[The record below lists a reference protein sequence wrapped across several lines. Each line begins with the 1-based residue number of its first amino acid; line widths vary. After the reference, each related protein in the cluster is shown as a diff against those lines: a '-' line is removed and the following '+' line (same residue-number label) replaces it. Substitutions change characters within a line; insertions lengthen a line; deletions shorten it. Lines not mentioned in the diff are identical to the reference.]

1 MRDGFAHLHVH
12 SNFSMLDGACPIE
25 ALVEQA
31 KRLGMEALA
40 LTDHDGLYGAIRFY
54 QQAKRAGIKPIIGAE
69 LTVEGSTSD
78 RAHHLDRRQGTSPC
92 PTQEECR
99 GARRAPAGIRADSR
113 PPLQETAG
121 GGIQEGLR
129 LQATEATESISSPS
143 TGEEGG
149 GGEIPPHPTPPPQGG
164 RGKCR
169 GDRPVA
175 PTIGAGGGGHHL
187 VLLAKDRTGYSNLCR
202 LVTHAHLS
210 RPRGEPRASIS
221 ALEECSEGLVALSGC
236 KRGEVAANILDRPQ
250 QSTRA
255 ASRLAEIFGRE
266 NFFIELPADDPDL
279 IAPLAHL
286 ARRLRIG
293 AVATNNV
300 HYISPEKAH
309 IHDVLAC
316 IGALST
322 IQDPNPP
329 RHSGGEA
336 YFKSAQE
343 MQARFIA
350 YPEAIAHAIE
360 IADRCNLDLGL
371 GEFHFPHFPLLPG
384 HTADSYLEELCRK
397 GALEK
402 YGTLPAK
409 VLRRLRH
416 ELSVIRRLGFSEYF
430 LVVWDIVR
438 WARSQGI
445 RCSGRGSAGDSLVSY
460 LLGLTGVDPIAAD
473 LLFERFLNPER
484 KEMPDVDLDFDSRRR
499 DEVIDYVYQ
508 RFGKQSVAAV
518 ATISTFNAR
527 SAIREAGR
535 ALGLPAAA
543 VDAVSK
549 AFPHIG
555 ADQIREAVSSLP
567 ELRGLRLD
575 NRQLEHLFDVCQEIA
590 GFPRHLSVHLGGM
603 VIAPGPSPAEAPIHR
618 GAGGALTDY
627 LPVEIAAKGV
637 AVAQF
642 DKDDI
647 EALGLVKMDLLG
659 LRNLSA
665 VQETIELLQ
674 AGGINLDLD
683 KLPLDDPETYR
694 LLRSAQTVGVFQLES
709 PGMRGLLRAL
719 QPTRFED
726 IIANISLF
734 RPGPMQ
740 ADMIGPFLARRHGKE
755 PVSYPHPATARALKS
770 TYGVILYQEQVLEVA
785 SAVAGFTLGESDALR
800 RAMTHDRSPEEME
813 KLRET
818 FLAGARRKSVDRET
832 AQDVFRSLSAFAAYG
847 FCKAHAA
854 CFGHIAYQTAYL
866 KAHYPAEFL
875 AAILSNQPMGFYPPE
890 VIVQEA
896 KHLGIPVL
904 PVDVNRSE
912 ARYTVEECFQPETTP
927 FTPTLTLPH
936 QGGGEALCI
945 RATVP
950 APSPQRGEGLGEGG
964 DTQREETAGH
974 PYDSGQQARLHVAPK
989 LYPGASAD
997 RSHIEPI
1004 VWSVPMHRG
1013 FHSGG
1018 KPPHS
1023 KDGGP
1028 GPFDF
1033 AQDRQAR
1040 PTDGAGRKVLPYAM
1054 DVGAE
1059 RCSARL
1065 GSSTAG
1071 GGCATWE
1078 QQRCSPTERDCR
1090 GDRPVAPTQARR
1102 AIRVGLAQVQ
1112 GTSEAAINSILAA
1125 RKHGPFTSLADFWAR
1140 ANVPRPVA
1148 ENLIRCGALDSFGPK
1163 RALLWQLQALARS
1176 NGPGRQMRLFEEENP
1191 PLPFRPHTLREEA
1204 GLQLSMLG
1212 ISLKCHPTYFCRE
1225 QLLRLGVTPSAR
1237 LSGRPHG
1244 SRVKVAGICIA
1255 RMRPPTKS
1263 GQTVI
1268 FITLEDETGLSEV
1281 TVFERVYQKYGPVI
1295 FSNDALL
1302 VEGRLQTQ
1310 GRYGI
1315 TILAEKIAPL
1325 PL

>member
-1 MRDGFAHLHVH
+1 
-12 SNFSMLDGACPIE
+12 
-25 ALVEQA
+25 
-31 KRLGMEALA
+31 
-40 LTDHDGLYGAIRFY
+40 
-54 QQAKRAGIKPIIGAE
+54 
-69 LTVEGSTSD
+69 
-78 RAHHLDRRQGTSPC
+78 
-92 PTQEECR
+92 
-99 GARRAPAGIRADSR
+99 
-113 PPLQETAG
+113 
-121 GGIQEGLR
+121 
-129 LQATEATESISSPS
+129 
-143 TGEEGG
+143 
-149 GGEIPPHPTPPPQGG
+149 
-164 RGKCR
+164 
-169 GDRPVA
+169 
-175 PTIGAGGGGHHL
+175 
-187 VLLAKDRTGYSNLCR
+187 
-202 LVTHAHLS
+202 
-210 RPRGEPRASIS
+210 
-221 ALEECSEGLVALSGC
+221 
-236 KRGEVAANILDRPQ
+236 VAANILDRLR
-250 QSTRA
+250 QSAQA
-255 ASRLAEIFGRE
+255 ASHLAEIFGRE

-293 AVATNNV
+293 TVATNNV

-309 IHDVLAC
+309 IHDLLAC

-322 IQDPNPP
+322 IHDPSPP
-329 RHSGGEA
+329 RHSGGTA

-350 YPEAIAHAIE
+350 YPEAIAHAVE
-360 IADRCNLDLGL
+360 IADRCGLDLGL
-371 GEFHFPHFPLLPG
+371 GEFHFPHFPLPPG
-384 HTADSYLEELCRK
+384 HTADSHLEELCRK
-397 GALEK
+397 GALER
-402 YGTLPAK
+402 YGELPAK

-438 WARSQGI
+438 WARSRGI

-460 LLGLTGVDPIAAD
+460 LLGLTSVDPIEAD

-508 RFGKQSVAAV
+508 RFGKESVAAV

-535 ALGLPAAA
+535 ALGLPAPA

-567 ELRGLRLD
+567 ELRGLGLD
-575 NRQLEHLFDVCQEIA
+575 NRQLEYLFDVCQAIA

-603 VIAPGPSPAEAPIHR
+603 VIAPGPLA
-618 GAGGALTDY
+618 DY
-627 LPVEIAAKGV
+627 LPVEMAAKGV

-674 AGGINLDLD
+674 ERGIALDPD
-683 KLPLDDPETYR
+683 KIPLDDPETYR

-755 PVSYPHPATARALKS
+755 SVSYPHPATARALRS

-800 RAMTHDRSPEEME
+800 RAMTHDRSQEEME
-813 KLRET
+813 KLRGT
-818 FLAGARRKSVDRET
+818 FLAGAARKGVDRET

-854 CFGHIAYQTAYL
+854 CFGHISYQTAYL
-866 KAHYPAEFL
+866 KAHHPAEFL

-927 FTPTLTLPH
+927 FTPTLTLSLWDPEGSHRDPEGPH
-936 QGGGEALCI
+936 QGGGEAFCI

-950 APSPQRGEGLGEGG
+950 APSPQRGRGLGEEG
-964 DTQREETAGH
+964 DTQREESAGH

-997 RSHIEPI
+997 RSQVLAISARANRTQPGAA
-1004 VWSVPMHRG
+1004 VPHKTISAGDGCRAG
-1013 FHSGG
+1013 V
-1018 KPPHS
+1018 PTPAT
-1023 KDGGP
+1023 GGP

-1090 GDRPVAPTQARR
+1090 GDRPVAPTQAWR

-1112 GTSEAAINSILAA
+1112 GISEAAINSILAA

-1163 RALLWQLQALARS
+1163 RALLWHLQALARS